1 MADTRVL
8 VIEDDEDIRELVR
21 YNLARDRFTVIQAAS
36 GEEGIELALSQPPDV
51 ILLDLML
58 PGLDGAEVCK
68 FLRNHAKTRQTPI
81 IMMTAKSSEDDVVS
95 GLNLGADDYI
105 TKPFSPRVLVAR
117 VRAAL
122 RRAPDEM
129 VVDDRPLMRHGLL
142 VDPSR
147 HRVEWQGKPVDLTA
161 TEFGLLRFLAGRPGR
176 VYTRQQIVDAV
187 KGHDYPVTDRSVDVQ
202 VVGLRRKL
210 GEAGVL
216 VETVRGVGYRFR
228 E

>member
-95 GLNLGADDYI
+95 GLNLGADDSI